1 VIFRSPRPK
10 ENFTIVSNQV
20 IRNTQLSWKA
30 RGLLIYLL
38 SQPDHWRTSTAR
50 LAAMAPDGIHAVRS
64 GMTELEQAGY
74 IRRVKMQRP
83 NGQWQTT
90 TIVYDTPVEK
100 VEDKWLTYPQPKS
113 GNPTSENLTA

>member
-1 VIFRSPRPK
+1 VIIRAARPR
-10 ENFTIVSNQV
+10 ENFTIVSNAIV
-20 IRNTQLSWKA
+20 RDHRLTWKA

-50 LAAMAPDGIHAVRS
+50 LASVGPEGIHAVRA
-64 GMTELEQAGY
+64 GLKELEQAGY